1 MKLPFSINFFAAIF
15 LSIIFVNQSASQPPK
30 VTLERTYIFNSEMQI
45 LEIDPRTDSAEIF
58 EKIKSTIQTGLM
70 DEKTST
76 TVFVQLFIY
85 ADKKREFDVSIDSTL
100 NKDVVQLFRE
110 IDKIE
115 IPIKNNF
122 DFKYELL
129 FRVN

>member
-1 MKLPFSINFFAAIF
+1 
-15 LSIIFVNQSASQPPK
+15 
-30 VTLERTYIFNSEMQI
+30 TYIFNSEMQI

-70 DEKTST
+70 DEKTYT

-100 NKDVVQLFRE
+100 IKDIVQLFRE

-115 IPIKNNF
+115 IPIKCNF
-122 DFKYELL
+122 NFKYELL